1 MIAATKLGREMKR
14 RHQAGAFGIEILHP
28 GLADNAGDSGI
39 GALGRIDHA
48 RVGEGTV
55 VRMHPH
61 KDDEILTYLRGG
73 RVRHQ
78 DTEGHLEEI
87 SATRLMMMN
96 AGRSFQHEETVI
108 EGPLTGLQIFL
119 RPHAPDLDPMVQF
132 HDFGTAHSANEW
144 RLIAGPRDAPLTVR
158 GEVQVHDMRLDA
170 GRMTTLPIPPWPE
183 ATLLLYL
190 FDGRITADSTALD
203 PGEAL
208 MVSADAAIAA
218 DRTSDLVLFTIDRN
232 APVFRGGMFSGNL
245 IGA

>member
-14 RHQAGAFGIEILHP
+14 RHQAGEFGIEILHP

-108 EGPLTGLQIFL
+108 DGPLTGLQIFL

-132 HDFGTAHSANEW
+132 HDFGTAHSVNEW

-158 GEVQVHDMRLDA
+158 GEVQAHFSPSRRRDA
-170 GRMTTLPIPPWPE
+170 HWCMGSHAPIPSPSIRTNGCTRRLKSAAPSS
-183 ATLLLYL
+183 ATPTRIS
-190 FDGRITADSTALD
+190 GRSPPHRNIWQTHRAALRRV
-203 PGEAL
+203 PGYTT
-208 MVSADAAIAA
+208 SAYRHPAGFA
-218 DRTSDLVLFTIDRN
+218 R
-232 APVFRGGMFSGNL
+232 
-245 IGA
+245 